1 MPVLRIIH
9 RKRYSHTRAKREHMN
24 LAEETDRE
32 SMDIVLVVRG
42 VNSVARRIELSK
54 SKPDTLSGKQH
65 IIVQRWRPIEGKM

>member
-1 MPVLRIIH
+1 
-9 RKRYSHTRAKREHMN
+9 MN